1 MSPITRHVSYTTHDA
16 LQRRAARARTSLPTI
31 SVSALGLYLSV
42 HSWVSQPSG
51 AGGAT
56 KRTFLTGDRGGDA
69 AADTRARDGA
79 ATDTVVGFGAAG
91 AGAVAVVVLAAGAV
105 PVAVTV
111 VVTVVVAGLGTGGG
125 AMGAGAGGVAVGA
138 GAVVVVIIAA
148 IGAVTRTHTTGKAQ
162 RAHKRTNVNE
172 F

>member
-1 MSPITRHVSYTTHDA
+1 M
-16 LQRRAARARTSLPTI
+16 PTI

-91 AGAVAVVVLAAGAV
+91 AGAVVVVLAAGAV

-111 VVTVVVAGLGTGGG
+111 VVTVVAGLGTGGG